1 MGALSRA
8 VLGAQREGEGLCRA
22 HMSCEANPCQG
33 LEQMRLPWLLQPGS
47 TWPPAA
53 SRLCT
58 GHQAPGTAPGSL
70 NLLSALGEPTSPDPA
85 GTSRS
90 PGLRSPINA
99 DDPDGNKEAAMGTFH
114 PGFAGKV
121 APRSFPPLPVCPFQ
135 GLAALAGTSCTA
147 QTPGPRQSHGAALAK
162 ISWRITHRSGSG
174 SLPKS
179 SSPAHVA
186 AKGVLPG
193 NAGGTLHEP
202 PLMET
207 APWKD
212 PGSPPAWHW
221 AWFDHEGAGW
231 VLRLLS
237 PEPRALLVRSCQ
249 RESAAPT

>member
-1 MGALSRA
+1 MSR
-8 VLGAQREGEGLCRA
+8 
-22 HMSCEANPCQG
+22 EANRCQG

-70 NLLSALGEPTSPDPA
+70 NRLSALGEPTGPDPTA
-85 GTSRS
+85 SSRS
-90 PGLRSPINA
+90 PGLRSPHNA
-99 DDPDGNKEAAMGTFH
+99 DDPDGKEGAMGTFH
-114 PGFAGKV
+114 PGFTGKV
-121 APRSFPPLPVCPFQ
+121 APRSFPLLPTCPFQ
-135 GLAALAGTSCTA
+135 GSAALADTSGTA
-147 QTPGPRQSHGAALAK
+147 QTPGPRQPHNAALAE
-162 ISWRITHRSGSG
+162 IPWRITHRSGFG

-202 PLMET
+202 PPME
-207 APWKD
+207 AVPWKG

-221 AWFDHEGAGW
+221 AWFDEEGAGW
-231 VLRLLS
+231 MLRLL
-237 PEPRALLVRSCQ
+237 PEPWALLVQSCQ